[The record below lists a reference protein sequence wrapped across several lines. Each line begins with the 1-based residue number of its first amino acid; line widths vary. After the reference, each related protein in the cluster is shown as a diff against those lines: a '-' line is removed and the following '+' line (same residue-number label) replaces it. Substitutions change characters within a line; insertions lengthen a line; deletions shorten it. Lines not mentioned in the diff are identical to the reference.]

1 MLKNT
6 EKTHSKGVTW
16 RQPLVC
22 AISTAICTALA
33 IWAVVEAPLSSP
45 VPGVSG
51 LYIAAAVYVPL
62 ALWFGT
68 WGCVAGY
75 LSCVF
80 MGIYLGMPL
89 EFLLVWSLA
98 DFFEG
103 FVPLIIYRKL
113 KIKPAV
119 QLKHPKLTYGLTAI
133 LIVNVVVS
141 AFALV
146 NSLSEVFIATFIASI
161 AVLIGQAVIED
172 RKTWITWL
180 VAGVLIASFVSGIFG
195 VGAMLAFGEI
205 PAEIFTTVFF
215 GWVFGDIIVLST
227 IGTALTV
234 VLTPYIQKM
243 RIYVRGFFS

>member
-1 MLKNT
+1 MLKKT
-6 EKTHSKGVTW
+6 EKTQSKGVTW
-16 RQPLVC
+16 RQPVVC

-33 IWAVVEAPLSSP
+33 IWAVVDAPLSSP

-51 LYIAAAVYVPL
+51 LYIAAAVYVPV
-62 ALWFGT
+62 ALWFGV
-68 WGCVAGY
+68 WGCIAGY

-80 MGIYLGMPL
+80 MGIYAGMPW

-119 QLKHPKLTYGLTAI
+119 QLRRPKVTYGLTAI
-133 LIVNVVVS
+133 LLVNVVVS

-146 NSLSEVFIATFIASI
+146 NSLSEIFIATFIAGI
-161 AVLIGQAVIED
+161 AVLISQAGIED
-172 RKTWITWL
+172 RKTWIIWL
-180 VAGVLIASFVSGIFG
+180 IVGVLIASLTSGIFG
-195 VGAMLAFGEI
+195 VGTMLAFGSI
-205 PAEIFTTVFF
+205 PSELFSTVFF

-234 VLTPYIQKM
+234 VLTPYIQKT
-243 RIYVRGFFS
+243 RAYVRDFFS